1 MNFHMFD
8 KIINKIKKIRTEFN
22 SNFFINVVSFPQA
35 YKTSKGKNDVI
46 FFFSFMH
53 DGLGSLEWDIMLLE
67 VWNWTSHLVHTL
79 YFQYQLDFFLS
90 SQHTTAL

>member
-1 MNFHMFD
+1 MSLPNVGELDRNKSHSVAAAQETKVFLALPVMNFHMFD

-53 DGLGSLEWDIMLLE
+53 DGLGSLE
-67 VWNWTSHLVHTL
+67 
-79 YFQYQLDFFLS
+79 
-90 SQHTTAL
+90 